1 MQLQCR
7 RCGKGQRSCG
17 CGILDH
23 SAIKELP
30 WAIVVLLGGGFALA
44 EASKVTRFSYSR
56 QRFSSCTKAEV

>member
-7 RCGKGQRSCG
+7 RCGKGQRNCG

-44 EASKVTRFSYSR
+44 EASKVT
-56 QRFSSCTKAEV
+56 EV

>member
-7 RCGKGQRSCG
+7 RCGKGHRNCG

-44 EASKVTRFSYSR
+44 EASKVT
-56 QRFSSCTKAEV
+56 EV